1 VGRQAFERDQAAPAQ
16 CHAGTVDSDR
26 VEPGAEPGWVG
37 QPRKAEEGLHGGVLG
52 DVLGARA
59 GAEQP
64 LAQPQHARLPARQQ
78 WAERLAVAGQD
89 RRDQFGVIVPILVH
103 HVILLP

>member
-1 VGRQAFERDQAAPAQ
+1 MVGRRARRRGGAAAPAP
-16 CHAGTVDSDR
+16 AR
-26 VEPGAEPGWVG
+26 PGAGAAGVVG
-37 QPRKAEEGLHGGVLG
+37 VEAGYLG
-52 DVLGARA
+52 DVLGLGA

-64 LAQPQHARLPARQQ
+64 PAQPEHARLPARQQ

-89 RRDQFGVIVPILVH
+89 CRDQFGVIVPISVH